1 MLAAFWWQ
9 RLLQNKRNVATKI
22 KQRCNNLVEKPGSL
36 LAIVTAKK
44 KTTKSVVL

>member
-1 MLAAFWWQ
+1 MLVAFWWQ
-9 RLLQNKRNVATKI
+9 PLLQNKRNVATKI
-22 KQRCNNLVEKPGSL
+22 KQRCYTLIGKPGSL